1 MTGFQIKKVERFV
14 LKYWF
19 YHHRW
24 TMPGVAAW
32 LVDEAV
38 HNLILDIR
46 ILDSFDHFQNH
57 FPAFNV
63 EWFLEQFLFER
74 GYFGDFDLFYPEFYV

>member
-19 YHHRW
+19 YHHQW
-24 TMPGVAAW
+24 TMPCAAAW
-32 LVDEAV
+32 LVDEPM

-46 ILDSFDHFQNH
+46 ILDSFDHFQKH

-74 GYFGDFDLFYPEFYV
+74 GSLGDFDLFYPEFYV